1 MTFVGGFGNCAEV
14 LALAE
19 RAEAAAATA
28 GFISESA
35 GFAFRHPARTTLLLL
50 PNPSVK
56 ESSHLF
62 HRMKYSTASA
72 NRIERRGAGRKPPG
86 PNGFG

>member
-1 MTFVGGFGNCAEV
+1 MTFVGDFGNCAEV

-35 GFAFRHPARTTLLLL
+35 GFAFRHPSRQDYAAAAPQSISQREQPPL
-50 PNPSVK
+50 PSP
-56 ESSHLF
+56 E
-62 HRMKYSTASA
+62 
-72 NRIERRGAGRKPPG
+72 I
-86 PNGFG
+86 